1 MIYFTIYVKQTSIIC
16 SCTYI
21 LPKIRGIVSAIIG
34 VVIIGIALVDDV
46 IVVDVISV
54 SVGLVD
60 VIIAFCCCHC
70 CWYCE

>member
-34 VVIIGIALVDDV
+34 VVIII
-46 IVVDVISV
+46 IIS
-54 SVGLVD
+54 S
-60 VIIAFCCCHC
+60 IITIIIIIIILLLLLL
-70 CWYCE
+70 Y